1 MFSKFSNWVY
11 SMCRFFFFASYYEEV
26 ATVDPVETFRKA
38 GLGDRTRINVTNGTI
53 DGMKPIAFQCSAPWQ
68 RSTSRRLDECYLHSD
83 RDGAH
88 SHRPQF
94 GIAQLVR
101 FSDYNKN
108 HTYDTHIMIFGWGY
122 KPTNITG
129 GWSFLWEASKL
140 IDWLTGWPFSK
151 SPCLVDTH
159 LPTPDTMQGSIGAMV
174 VLELS
179 EDWVISY

>member
-1 MFSKFSNWVY
+1 MFSKFSIWVY
-11 SMCRFFFFASYYEEV
+11 SMCRFFFFASYSEV
-26 ATVDPVETFRKA
+26 ATVDPLRDIPKRCSLGTA
-38 GLGDRTRINVTNGTI
+38 PGLMWR
-53 DGMKPIAFQCSAPWQ
+53 MAPSMAW
-68 RSTSRRLDECYLHSD
+68 SPSPSNARRLGS
-83 RDGAH
+83 G
-88 SHRPQF
+88 PQF

-101 FSDYNKN
+101 CSDYNKN
-108 HTYDTHIMIFGWGY
+108 HTYDTQIMIFRLGY

-140 IDWLTGWPFSK
+140 IDWLTGWPFSE

-179 EDWVISY
+179 ED